1 MLTSP
6 APQSRPDRTTLTFD
20 EMLLGAYRER
30 ECQREAEV
38 KRVVEGVK
46 AKRVRRRRAG

>member
-1 MLTSP
+1 MQASP
-6 APQSRPDRTTLTFD
+6 APQSRHDRSGQTFD
-20 EMLLGAYRER
+20 DLLLGAFQTR

-46 AKRVRRRRAG
+46 ARRIRRKAS